1 MYLEVLNLYKIAVTQ
16 YNIIKNRWRQAS
28 WLEWLLVIFRCI
40 ECFLGIAQ
48 LLLLLCNWCCCCLV
62 IEVAWFLPPPAGVIW
77 LSRQAIS
84 PHTQAIKSI
93 SISLSSAFNFS
104 NLVVNT
110 FERRRNWSPFVR
122 DRCLFFDGLRR
133 CLTPDPKPDHLS
145 VTWRTHA
152 RCLYGWMAGGHRLAR
167 RYQITISVWTIYFSR
182 SYCAFFSCDATPSYF
197 FRSFHSML
205 RHLTFFVLFMRY
217 DAILL
222 FSFFSSDATP
232 FCGAI
237 APVFAALP
245 LGLPRQD
252 ALLSWFMLGFVV
264 SMTLRWNAPPP
275 TTVLS
280 DSCQISFVNGSLD
293 CVQPQNTKSL
303 QWKLHLPAAA
313 VLSISTN

>member
-1 MYLEVLNLYKIAVTQ
+1 M
-16 YNIIKNRWRQAS
+16 
-28 WLEWLLVIFRCI
+28 
-40 ECFLGIAQ
+40 
-48 LLLLLCNWCCCCLV
+48 LLLCNWCCCCCLV

-110 FERRRNWSPFVR
+110 FERRRNWSPFVC

-133 CLTPDPKPDHLS
+133 CLSPDHLS

-197 FRSFHSML
+197 FRSFHAIR
-205 RHLTFFVLFMRY
+205 RHLTFFRSFCAMRRHLAGRSLPSLLRFPWVCRDNMHWY
-217 DAILL
+217 HDACLA
-222 FSFFSSDATP
+222 SSCRWLCYETHHQQPHCLTP
-232 FCGAI
+232 VRF
-237 APVFAALP
+237 
-245 LGLPRQD
+245 
-252 ALLSWFMLGFVV
+252 
-264 SMTLRWNAPPP
+264 
-275 TTVLS
+275 
-280 DSCQISFVNGSLD
+280 
-293 CVQPQNTKSL
+293 
-303 QWKLHLPAAA
+303 HL
-313 VLSISTN
+313 